1 MQKEVFTAA
10 LLSAVSLTAAQAQD
24 APLERHIGL
33 SGHYVEADD
42 ERDVDYGYGFSV
54 LIGHQLFD
62 ADSPVYLEGI
72 FSTTSLETGVEGF
85 TDFYQYQL
93 GLDLAYRFGDRSG
106 LTPFLFLGGGAIY
119 DDVTPDS
126 LDATEPYANAGLGLV
141 SAPLGSWDVKLRGD
155 ARYIYDWFQDGFGD
169 VRVAF
174 GLEIPI
180 TETVP
185 PPPPPVPP
193 PAPDVKVVEPPP
205 LPDGDRDGVPDPYDF
220 CKNTPPAAEVN
231 ECGCAIGEVLQ
242 LRGVKF
248 EFNSARLTVN
258 AQAILDSIAKTVMH
272 YDAVQAEIA
281 GHSDSLGPE
290 GYNQSL
296 SEERAGVV
304 RDYLVQR
311 GVAANRLT
319 AAGYGESEPIADN
332 STEEG
337 RERNRRVELRIR

>member
-1 MQKEVFTAA
+1 MWVQN
-10 LLSAVSLTAAQAQD
+10 
-24 APLERHIGL
+24 
-33 SGHYVEADD
+33 
-42 ERDVDYGYGFSV
+42 VDYRG
-54 LIGHQLFD
+54 
-62 ADSPVYLEGI
+62 EGAAKP
-72 FSTTSLETGVEGF
+72 FQEG
-85 TDFYQYQL
+85 L
-93 GLDLAYRFGDRSG
+93 HRLFGD
-106 LTPFLFLGGGAIY
+106 FVAAGG
-119 DDVTPDS
+119 
-126 LDATEPYANAGLGLV
+126 
-141 SAPLGSWDVKLRGD
+141 
-155 ARYIYDWFQDGFGD
+155 Q
-169 VRVAF
+169 
-174 GLEIPI
+174 
-180 TETVP
+180 
-185 PPPPPVPP
+185 
-193 PAPDVKVVEPPP
+193 
-205 LPDGDRDGVPDPYDF
+205 
-220 CKNTPPAAEVN
+220 VN

-311 GVAANRLT
+311 GVAADRLT

>member
-126 LDATEPYANAGLGLV
+126 LDATEPYANAGLGFEKAKV
-141 SAPLGSWDVKLRGD
+141 RRGS
-155 ARYIYDWFQDGFGD
+155 
-169 VRVAF
+169 VAIHEAEEKREIISTTKELAS
-174 GLEIPI
+174 LER
-180 TETVP
+180 TETQRAKYIVP
-185 PPPPPVPP
+185 IQMSRTAMRMEESVVSTLPTPH
-193 PAPDVKVVEPPP
+193 VKELARSSAV
-205 LPDGDRDGVPDPYDF
+205 
-220 CKNTPPAAEVN
+220 
-231 ECGCAIGEVLQ
+231 
-242 LRGVKF
+242 
-248 EFNSARLTVN
+248 SARL
-258 AQAILDSIAKTVMH
+258 SSS
-272 YDAVQAEIA
+272 A
-281 GHSDSLGPE
+281 G
-290 GYNQSL
+290 
-296 SEERAGVV
+296 AG
-304 RDYLVQR
+304 
-311 GVAANRLT
+311 
-319 AAGYGESEPIADN
+319 AGAG
-332 STEEG
+332 TE
-337 RERNRRVELRIR
+337 